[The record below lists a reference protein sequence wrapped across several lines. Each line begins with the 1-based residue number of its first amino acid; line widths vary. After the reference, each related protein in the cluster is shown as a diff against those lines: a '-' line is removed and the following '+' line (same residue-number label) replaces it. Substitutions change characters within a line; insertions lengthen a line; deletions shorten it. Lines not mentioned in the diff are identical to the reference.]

1 MQESAWN
8 YKFTK
13 CMLPLIFLAVTNED
27 VGRGESGKHQE
38 KEKSKA
44 LLIISQALIPSLLFY
59 GELHS

>member
-1 MQESAWN
+1 
-8 YKFTK
+8 
-13 CMLPLIFLAVTNED
+13 MLPLIFLAVTNED